1 MNDAITNLKKSKLL
15 YGQRCVEY
23 EKAKVEFPIAF
34 FTWLKEEQICTFV
47 LNYHNKFK
55 YQSVFFAKILIV

>member
-47 LNYHNKFK
+47 LN
-55 YQSVFFAKILIV
+55 